1 MMLAISK
8 RAYARSRP
16 YPQSKVRIVNE
27 AVELLRKYPYVFLFD
42 LHGLSSR
49 VLNEYRYRLRPYGA
63 VKIIKPTLF
72 KIAFAK
78 VFGGVPAEVAE
89 RVRGEV
95 GFFFT
100 DANPAEVI
108 KIVAENSVRRA
119 AQPGDKAPFD
129 IVVPAGPTNA
139 SPGPIISKFGKLK
152 IPTRVQEGKIWI
164 AKDTV
169 VAKAGQE
176 ITPEMAEVL
185 RVVGI
190 EPVFEQ
196 LRLLGVIWRGQRYVD
211 ISELV
216 IDVAKY
222 RELFEAAA
230 TYARN
235 LALNVVYPT
244 REVLQ
249 VVLPAAHMRAVALAA
264 RLGVVTRET
273 LPMLL
278 SRAVAEA
285 NALAAAVAGRAPELG
300 ISVAA
305 PQPAAQPQ
313 AAQPTE
319 APKEEAVE
327 EKKEGPSEE
336 EVAGSLASLF

>member
-1 MMLAISK
+1 MLTLGK
-8 RAYARSRP
+8 RAYVRSKK
-16 YPQSKVRIVNE
+16 YPPRKTRIVE
-27 AVELLRKYPYVFLFD
+27 ETVELLRRYPYVFVFD
-42 LHGLSSR
+42 LHGLSNRILS
-49 VLNEYRYRLRPYGA
+49 EYRYRLRKYGV
-63 VKIIKPTLF
+63 VKVVKPTLF

-78 VFGGVPAEVAE
+78 VYGGVPADIAE
-89 RVRGEV
+89 TVRGEIA
-95 GFFFT
+95 FIFT
-100 DANPAEVI
+100 DVNPAEMV

-176 ITPEMAEVL
+176 ITPEIAEVL

-196 LRLLGVIWRGQRYVD
+196 LRLLGVIWRGTRYVP
-211 ISELV
+211 ISDLV
-216 IDVAKY
+216 VDVAKY
-222 RELFEAAA
+222 REMFELAAA
-230 TYARN
+230 YARN
-235 LALNVVYPT
+235 LAVNIVYPT
-244 REVLQ
+244 AEVLR
-249 VVLPAAHMRAVALAA
+249 VVIPAAHMRALALAA
-264 RLGVVTRET
+264 KLGIVTRET
-273 LPMLL
+273 LPLLL

-285 NALAAAVAGRAPELG
+285 NALAAVVAAKAPELG
-300 ISVAA
+300 ISVQTPQAA
-305 PQPAAQPQ
+305 ATPQVPAAQEAKE
-313 AAQPTE
+313 AA
-319 APKEEAVE
+319 EEA

-336 EVAGSLASLF
+336 EIAGSLASLF

>member
-1 MMLAISK
+1 
-8 RAYARSRP
+8 
-16 YPQSKVRIVNE
+16 
-27 AVELLRKYPYVFLFD
+27 
-42 LHGLSSR
+42 
-49 VLNEYRYRLRPYGA
+49 
-63 VKIIKPTLF
+63 
-72 KIAFAK
+72 
-78 VFGGVPAEVAE
+78 
-89 RVRGEV
+89 
-95 GFFFT
+95 
-100 DANPAEVI
+100 
-108 KIVAENSVRRA
+108 
-119 AQPGDKAPFD
+119 
-129 IVVPAGPTNA
+129 
-139 SPGPIISKFGKLK
+139 
-152 IPTRVQEGKIWI
+152 
-164 AKDTV
+164 
-169 VAKAGQE
+169 
-176 ITPEMAEVL
+176 
-185 RVVGI
+185 
-190 EPVFEQ
+190 
-196 LRLLGVIWRGQRYVD
+196 
-211 ISELV
+211 LV

-222 RELFEAAA
+222 RELFKTAA

-273 LPMLL
+273 LPVLL

>member
-1 MMLAISK
+1 MLAIGK
-8 RAYARSRP
+8 RRYARSRP
-16 YPQSKVRIVNE
+16 YPQRKVKIVE
-27 AVELLRKYPYVFLFD
+27 EVSDLLKKYQYVFLFD
-42 LHGLSSR
+42 LHGLSAR
-49 VLNEYRYRLRPYGA
+49 VLSEYRYRLRPYGV
-63 VKIIKPTLF
+63 VKIAKPTLF

-78 VFGGVPAEVAE
+78 VYGGVPSEVAE
-89 RVRGEV
+89 KVRGEV

-100 DANPAEVI
+100 NVNPAEVL
-108 KIVAENSVRRA
+108 KIVAEHSVRRA
-119 AQPGDKAPFD
+119 ALPGDKAPFD

-176 ITPEMAEVL
+176 ITPEIAEVL

-190 EPVFEQ
+190 EPIFEQ
-196 LRLLGVIWRGQRYVD
+196 LRLLGVVWKGRRFVD
-211 ISELV
+211 ISELA
-216 IDVAKY
+216 IDVKQY
-222 RELFEAAA
+222 RELFESAAV
-230 TYARN
+230 YARN
-235 LALNVVYPT
+235 LALNIVYPT

-249 VVLPAAHMRAVALAA
+249 VVIPTAHARAVALAA

-273 LPMLL
+273 LPMLI
-278 SRAVAEA
+278 SRALAEA
-285 NALAAAVAGRAPELG
+285 NALASLIAPKAPELG
-300 ISVAA
+300 IAVSAPAA
-305 PQPAAQPQ
+305 QPAAQP
-313 AAQPTE
+313 AAPEKAE
-319 APKEEAVE
+319 APKEEG

>member
-1 MMLAISK
+1 MLVLGKRKYVRSK
-8 RAYARSRP
+8 P
-16 YPQSKVRIVNE
+16 YPKHKVKIVEE
-27 AVELLRKYPYVFLFD
+27 AVDLLKNYQYIFLFD

-49 VLNEYRYRLRPYGA
+49 VLHEYRYRLRPHGII
-63 VKIIKPTLF
+63 KIIKPTLF
-72 KIAFAK
+72 KIAFTK
-78 VFGGVPAEVAE
+78 VYGGIPAEIAE
-89 RVRGEV
+89 KIRGEV

-100 DANPAEVI
+100 NLNPAEVI
-108 KIVAENSVRRA
+108 KVVAENAVRRA

-176 ITPEMAEVL
+176 ITPEIAEVL

-196 LRLLGVIWRGQRYVD
+196 LRLLGVIWRGKRFVD
-211 ISELV
+211 ISELT
-216 IDVAKY
+216 IDVSKY
-222 RELFEAAA
+222 GELFETAAV
-230 TYARN
+230 YARN
-235 LALNVVYPT
+235 LALNIVYPT
-244 REVLQ
+244 KEVLQ
-249 VVLPAAHMRAVALAA
+249 VVLPAAHMRAVALAV
-264 RLGVVTRET
+264 RLGIVTKET
-273 LPMLL
+273 LPMLI

-285 NALAAAVAGRAPELG
+285 NALAAAVAPRAPELG
-300 ISVAA
+300 LSVAT
-305 PQPAAQPQ
+305 PQTPQQPAQP
-313 AAQPTE
+313 AET
-319 APKEEAVE
+319 PKEEVAE

>member
-1 MMLAISK
+1 MLAIGKRRYVRSK
-8 RAYARSRP
+8 PHPPR
-16 YPQSKVRIVNE
+16 KVKIVE
-27 AVELLRKYPYVFLFD
+27 EVSDLLKKYQYVFLFD
-42 LHGLSSR
+42 LHGLSAR
-49 VLNEYRYRLRPYGA
+49 VLNEYRYRLRPYGV
-63 VKIIKPTLF
+63 VKAAKPTLF

-78 VFGGVPAEVAE
+78 VYGGVSSEVAE
-89 RVRGEV
+89 KVRGEV

-100 DANPAEVI
+100 NVNPAEVL

-119 AQPGDKAPFD
+119 ALPGDKAPFD

-176 ITPEMAEVL
+176 ITPEIAEVL

-190 EPVFEQ
+190 EPIFEQ
-196 LRLLGVIWRGQRYVD
+196 LRLLGVLWKGKRYVD

-216 IDVAKY
+216 IDVKQY
-222 RELFEAAA
+222 RELFESAAV
-230 TYARN
+230 YARN
-235 LALNVVYPT
+235 LALNIVYPT

-249 VVLPAAHMRAVALAA
+249 VVIPTAHMRAVALAA
-264 RLGVVTRET
+264 RLGVVTKET
-273 LPMLL
+273 LPMLI
-278 SRAVAEA
+278 SRALAEA
-285 NALAAAVAGRAPELG
+285 NALASIIAPKAPELG
-300 ISVAA
+300 IAVSA
-305 PQPAAQPQ
+305 PSAQPAAQP
-313 AAQPTE
+313 AAPEE
-319 APKEEAVE
+319 APKEEG

>member
-1 MMLAISK
+1 MLVLGKRKYVRSK
-8 RAYARSRP
+8 P
-16 YPQSKVRIVNE
+16 YPKHKVKIVEE
-27 AVELLRKYPYVFLFD
+27 AVDLLKNYQYIFLFD

-49 VLNEYRYRLRPYGA
+49 VLHEYRYRLRPHG
-63 VKIIKPTLF
+63 VIKIIKPTLF
-72 KIAFAK
+72 KIAFTK
-78 VFGGVPAEVAE
+78 VYGGIPAEIAE
-89 RVRGEV
+89 KIRGEV

-100 DANPAEVI
+100 NLNPAEVI
-108 KIVAENSVRRA
+108 KVVAENAVRRA

-176 ITPEMAEVL
+176 ITPEIAEVL

-196 LRLLGVIWRGQRYVD
+196 LRLLGVIWRGKRFVD
-211 ISELV
+211 TSELT
-216 IDVAKY
+216 IDVSKY
-222 RELFEAAA
+222 RELFETAAV
-230 TYARN
+230 YARN
-235 LALNVVYPT
+235 LALNIVYPT
-244 REVLQ
+244 KEVLQ
-249 VVLPAAHMRAVALAA
+249 VVLPAAHMRAVALAV
-264 RLGVVTRET
+264 RLGIVTKET
-273 LPMLL
+273 LPMLI

-285 NALAAAVAGRAPELG
+285 NALAAAVAPRAPELG
-300 ISVAA
+300 LSVAT
-305 PQPAAQPQ
+305 PQTPQQPAQP
-313 AAQPTE
+313 AET
-319 APKEEAVE
+319 PKKEIAE

-336 EVAGSLASLF
+336 EIAGSLASLF

>member
-1 MMLAISK
+1 MLVLGKRKYVRSK
-8 RAYARSRP
+8 P
-16 YPQSKVRIVNE
+16 YPKHKVKIVEE
-27 AVELLRKYPYVFLFD
+27 AVDLLKNYQYVFLFD

-49 VLNEYRYRLRPYGA
+49 VLHEYRYRLRPHG
-63 VKIIKPTLF
+63 VIKIIKPTLF
-72 KIAFAK
+72 KIAFTK
-78 VFGGVPAEVAE
+78 VYGGIPAEIAE
-89 RVRGEV
+89 KIRGEV

-100 DANPAEVI
+100 NLNPAEVI
-108 KIVAENSVRRA
+108 KVVAENAVRRA

-176 ITPEMAEVL
+176 ITPEIAEVL

-196 LRLLGVIWRGQRYVD
+196 LRLLGVIWKGKRFVD
-211 ISELV
+211 ISELT
-216 IDVAKY
+216 IDVGKY
-222 RELFEAAA
+222 RELFETA
-230 TYARN
+230 TVYARN
-235 LALNVVYPT
+235 LALNIVYPT
-244 REVLQ
+244 KEVLQ
-249 VVLPAAHMRAVALAA
+249 VVLPAAHMRAVALAV
-264 RLGVVTRET
+264 RLGIVTKET
-273 LPMLL
+273 LPMLI

-285 NALAAAVAGRAPELG
+285 NALAAAVAPRAPELG
-300 ISVAA
+300 LSVAT
-305 PQPAAQPQ
+305 PQTPQQPAQP
-313 AAQPTE
+313 AET
-319 APKEEAVE
+319 PKKEIAE

-336 EVAGSLASLF
+336 EIAGSLASLF

>member
-1 MMLAISK
+1 MLVLGKRKYVRSK
-8 RAYARSRP
+8 P
-16 YPQSKVRIVNE
+16 YPKHKVKIVEE
-27 AVELLRKYPYVFLFD
+27 AVDLLKNYQYVFLFD

-49 VLNEYRYRLRPYGA
+49 VLHEYRYRLRPYG
-63 VKIIKPTLF
+63 VIKIIKPTLF
-72 KIAFAK
+72 KIAFTK
-78 VFGGVPAEVAE
+78 VYGGIPAEIAE
-89 RVRGEV
+89 KTRGEV

-100 DANPAEVI
+100 NLNPAEVI
-108 KIVAENSVRRA
+108 KVVAENAVRRA

-176 ITPEMAEVL
+176 ITPEIAEVL

-196 LRLLGVIWRGQRYVD
+196 LRLLGVIWRGKRFVD
-211 ISELV
+211 ISELT
-216 IDVAKY
+216 IDVSKY
-222 RELFEAAA
+222 RELFETAAV
-230 TYARN
+230 YARN
-235 LALNVVYPT
+235 LALNIVYPT
-244 REVLQ
+244 KEVLQ
-249 VVLPAAHMRAVALAA
+249 VVLPAAHMRAVALAV
-264 RLGVVTRET
+264 RLGIVTKET
-273 LPMLL
+273 LPMLI

-285 NALAAAVAGRAPELG
+285 NALAAAVAPRAPELG
-300 ISVAA
+300 LSVAT
-305 PQPAAQPQ
+305 PQTPQQPAQP
-313 AAQPTE
+313 AET
-319 APKEEAVE
+319 PKKEIAE

-336 EVAGSLASLF
+336 EIAGSLASLF

>member
-1 MMLAISK
+1 MLVLGKRKYVRSK
-8 RAYARSRP
+8 P
-16 YPQSKVRIVNE
+16 YPKHKVKIVEE
-27 AVELLRKYPYVFLFD
+27 AVDLLKNYQYIFLFD

-49 VLNEYRYRLRPYGA
+49 VLHEYRYRLRPHG
-63 VKIIKPTLF
+63 VIKIIKPTLF
-72 KIAFAK
+72 KIAFTK
-78 VFGGVPAEVAE
+78 VYGGIPAEIAE
-89 RVRGEV
+89 KIRGEV

-100 DANPAEVI
+100 NLNPAEVI
-108 KIVAENSVRRA
+108 KVVAENAVRRA

-176 ITPEMAEVL
+176 ITPEIAEVL

-196 LRLLGVIWRGQRYVD
+196 LRLLGVIWRGKRFVD
-211 ISELV
+211 ISELT
-216 IDVAKY
+216 IDVGKY
-222 RELFEAAA
+222 RELFETAAV
-230 TYARN
+230 YARN
-235 LALNVVYPT
+235 LALNIVYPT
-244 REVLQ
+244 KEVLQ
-249 VVLPAAHMRAVALAA
+249 VVLPAAHARAVALAV
-264 RLGVVTRET
+264 RLGIVTKET
-273 LPMLL
+273 LPMLI

-285 NALAAAVAGRAPELG
+285 NALAAAVAPRAPELG
-300 ISVAA
+300 LSVAT
-305 PQPAAQPQ
+305 PQTPQQPAQPVE
-313 AAQPTE
+313 T
-319 APKEEAVE
+319 PKEEIAE

-336 EVAGSLASLF
+336 EIAGSLASLF

>member
-1 MMLAISK
+1 MLAIGK
-8 RAYARSRP
+8 RSYVRTRQYPAR
-16 YPQSKVRIVNE
+16 KVKIVSE
-27 AVELLRKYPYVFLFD
+27 ATELLQKYPYVFLFD

-49 VLNEYRYRLRPYGA
+49 ILHEYRYRLRRYG
-63 VKIIKPTLF
+63 VIKIIKPTLF
-72 KIAFAK
+72 KIAFTK
-78 VFGGVPAEVAE
+78 VYGGIPAEIAE
-89 RVRGEV
+89 KVRGEV

-100 DANPAEVI
+100 SFNPAEVI

-190 EPVFEQ
+190 EPIFEQ
-196 LRLLGVIWRGQRYVD
+196 LRLLGVIWRGQRFVD
-211 ISELV
+211 ISELI
-216 IDVAKY
+216 IDVNKY
-222 RELFEAAA
+222 KELFETASV
-230 TYARN
+230 YARN
-235 LALNVVYPT
+235 LALNIVYPT

-249 VVLPAAHMRAVALAA
+249 AVIPAAHMRAVALAA
-264 RLGVVTRET
+264 KLGVVTRET
-273 LPMLL
+273 LPALL

-285 NALAAAVAGRAPELG
+285 NALAAVVAAKAPDLG
-300 ISVAA
+300 ISVSLPQTAA
-305 PQPAAQPQ
+305 PQQTP
-313 AAQPTE
+313 QPTE
-319 APKEEAVE
+319 APKEEAQE

-336 EVAGSLASLF
+336 EIAGSLASLF

>member
-1 MMLAISK
+1 MLAIGK
-8 RAYARSRP
+8 RQYVREKS
-16 YPQSKVRIVNE
+16 YPPRKVRIVQE
-27 AVELLRKYPYVFLFD
+27 ATELLQKYQYVFLFD
-42 LHGLSSR
+42 LHGLSAR
-49 VLNEYRYRLRPYGA
+49 ILGEYRYRLRPYGA

-72 KIAFAK
+72 KIAYAK
-78 VFGGVPAEVAE
+78 VYGGVPVEIAEK
-89 RVRGEV
+89 VRGEV

-100 DANPAEVI
+100 NHNPAEVV
-108 KIVAENSVRRA
+108 KLVAKYAVRRA
-119 AQPGDKAPFD
+119 ARPGDKAPFD
-129 IVVPAGPTNA
+129 IVIPAGPTNA

-176 ITPEMAEVL
+176 ITPEIAEVL

-190 EPVFEQ
+190 EPIFES
-196 LRLLGVIWRGQRYVD
+196 LRLIGVLWKGKRFVSIE
-211 ISELV
+211 ELI
-216 IDVAKY
+216 IDVKQY
-222 RELFEAAA
+222 RELIEAAA
-230 TYARN
+230 AYARN

-249 VVLPAAHMRAVALAA
+249 VVIPAAHARALALA
-264 RLGVVTRET
+264 VKLGVVTKET
-273 LPMLL
+273 LPALL

-285 NALAAAVAGRAPELG
+285 NALAAAVAPKAPELG
-300 ISVAA
+300 LSVAVA

-313 AAQPTE
+313 QVEQQPAAGGE
-319 APKEEAVE
+319 AE

-336 EVAGSLASLF
+336 EIAGSLGALF

>member
-1 MMLAISK
+1 MLVLGKRKYVRSK
-8 RAYARSRP
+8 P
-16 YPQSKVRIVNE
+16 YPKHKVKIVEE
-27 AVELLRKYPYVFLFD
+27 AVDLLKNYQYVFLFD

-49 VLNEYRYRLRPYGA
+49 VLHEYRYRLRPHG
-63 VKIIKPTLF
+63 VIKIIKPTLF
-72 KIAFAK
+72 KIAFTK
-78 VFGGVPAEVAE
+78 VYGGIPAEIAE
-89 RVRGEV
+89 KIRGEV

-100 DANPAEVI
+100 NLNPAEVI
-108 KIVAENSVRRA
+108 KVVAENAVRRA

-176 ITPEMAEVL
+176 ITPEIAEVL

-196 LRLLGVIWRGQRYVD
+196 LRLLGVIWRGKRFVD
-211 ISELV
+211 ISELT
-216 IDVAKY
+216 IDVHKY
-222 RELFEAAA
+222 RELFETAAV
-230 TYARN
+230 YARN
-235 LALNVVYPT
+235 LALNIVYPT
-244 REVLQ
+244 KEVLQ
-249 VVLPAAHMRAVALAA
+249 VVLPAAHMRAVALAV
-264 RLGVVTRET
+264 RLGIVTKET
-273 LPMLL
+273 LPMLI

-285 NALAAAVAGRAPELG
+285 NALAAAVAHRAPELG
-300 ISVAA
+300 LSVAA
-305 PQPAAQPQ
+305 SQTSQQPAQP
-313 AAQPTE
+313 AET
-319 APKEEAVE
+319 PKEEAAE

-336 EVAGSLASLF
+336 EIAGSLASLF

>member
-1 MMLAISK
+1 MLVLGKRKYVRSK
-8 RAYARSRP
+8 P
-16 YPQSKVRIVNE
+16 YPKHKVKIVEE
-27 AVELLRKYPYVFLFD
+27 AVDLLKNYQYVFLFD

-49 VLNEYRYRLRPYGA
+49 VLHEYRYRLRPYG
-63 VKIIKPTLF
+63 VIKIIKPTLF
-72 KIAFAK
+72 KIAFTK
-78 VFGGVPAEVAE
+78 VYGGIPAEIAE
-89 RVRGEV
+89 KIRGEV

-100 DANPAEVI
+100 NLNPAEVI
-108 KIVAENSVRRA
+108 KVVAENAVRRA

-176 ITPEMAEVL
+176 ITPEIAEVL

-196 LRLLGVIWRGQRYVD
+196 LRLLGVIWRGKRFVD
-211 ISELV
+211 ISELT
-216 IDVAKY
+216 IDVSKY
-222 RELFEAAA
+222 RELFETAAV
-230 TYARN
+230 YARN
-235 LALNVVYPT
+235 LALNIVYPT
-244 REVLQ
+244 KEVLQ
-249 VVLPAAHMRAVALAA
+249 VVLPAAHMRAVALAV
-264 RLGVVTRET
+264 RLGIVTKET
-273 LPMLL
+273 LPMLI

-285 NALAAAVAGRAPELG
+285 NALTAAVAPRAPELG
-300 ISVAA
+300 LSVAT
-305 PQPAAQPQ
+305 PQTPQQPAQP
-313 AAQPTE
+313 AET
-319 APKEEAVE
+319 PKKEIAE

-336 EVAGSLASLF
+336 EIAGSLASLF

>member
-1 MMLAISK
+1 MLVLGKRKYVRSK
-8 RAYARSRP
+8 P
-16 YPQSKVRIVNE
+16 YPKHKVKIVEE
-27 AVELLRKYPYVFLFD
+27 AVDLLKNYQYVFLFD

-49 VLNEYRYRLRPYGA
+49 VLHEYRYRLRPHG
-63 VKIIKPTLF
+63 VIKIIKPTLF
-72 KIAFAK
+72 KIAFTK
-78 VFGGVPAEVAE
+78 VYGGIPAEIAE
-89 RVRGEV
+89 KIRGEV

-100 DANPAEVI
+100 NLNPAEVI
-108 KIVAENSVRRA
+108 KVVAENAVRRA

-176 ITPEMAEVL
+176 ITPEIAEVL

-196 LRLLGVIWRGQRYVD
+196 LRLLGVIWRGKRFVD
-211 ISELV
+211 TSELT
-216 IDVAKY
+216 IDVSKY
-222 RELFEAAA
+222 RGLFETAAV
-230 TYARN
+230 YARN
-235 LALNVVYPT
+235 LALNIVYPT
-244 REVLQ
+244 KEVLQ
-249 VVLPAAHMRAVALAA
+249 VVLPAAHMRAVALAV
-264 RLGVVTRET
+264 RLGIVTKET
-273 LPMLL
+273 LPMLI

-285 NALAAAVAGRAPELG
+285 NALAAAVAPRAPELG
-300 ISVAA
+300 LSVAT
-305 PQPAAQPQ
+305 PQTPQQPAQP
-313 AAQPTE
+313 AET
-319 APKEEAVE
+319 PKEEIAE

-336 EVAGSLASLF
+336 EIAGSLASLF

>member
-1 MMLAISK
+1 MLVLGKRKYVRSK
-8 RAYARSRP
+8 P
-16 YPQSKVRIVNE
+16 YPKHKVKIVEE
-27 AVELLRKYPYVFLFD
+27 AVDLLKNYQYVFLFD

-49 VLNEYRYRLRPYGA
+49 VLHEYRYRLRPHG
-63 VKIIKPTLF
+63 VIKIIKPTLF
-72 KIAFAK
+72 KIAFTK
-78 VFGGVPAEVAE
+78 VYGGIPAEIAE
-89 RVRGEV
+89 KIRGEV

-100 DANPAEVI
+100 NLNPAEVI
-108 KIVAENSVRRA
+108 KVVAENAVRRA

-176 ITPEMAEVL
+176 ITPEIAEVL

-196 LRLLGVIWRGQRYVD
+196 LRLLGVIWRGKRFVD
-211 ISELV
+211 ISELT
-216 IDVAKY
+216 IDVSKY
-222 RELFEAAA
+222 RELFETAAV
-230 TYARN
+230 YARN
-235 LALNVVYPT
+235 LALNIVYPT
-244 REVLQ
+244 KEVLQ
-249 VVLPAAHMRAVALAA
+249 VVLPAAHMRAVALAV
-264 RLGVVTRET
+264 RLGIVTKET
-273 LPMLL
+273 LPMLI

-285 NALAAAVAGRAPELG
+285 NALAAAVAPRAPELG
-300 ISVAA
+300 LSVAA
-305 PQPAAQPQ
+305 SQTPQQPAQP
-313 AAQPTE
+313 AET
-319 APKEEAVE
+319 PKEEAAE

-336 EVAGSLASLF
+336 EIAGSLASLF